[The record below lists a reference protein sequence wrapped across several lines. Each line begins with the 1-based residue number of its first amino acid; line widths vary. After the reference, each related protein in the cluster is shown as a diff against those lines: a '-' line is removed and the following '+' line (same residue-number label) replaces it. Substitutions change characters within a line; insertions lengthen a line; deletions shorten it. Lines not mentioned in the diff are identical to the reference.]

1 MAKNKPT
8 NTGYAKLREQ
18 DSSYKHDM
26 GRRAGGATL
35 NTGLQAGPERVSLP
49 DEREKETTPQSVSG

>member
-1 MAKNKPT
+1 MQ
-8 NTGYAKLREQ
+8 REQ
-18 DSSYKHDM
+18 DSNYKHDM

-49 DEREKETTPQSVSG
+49 DEREKETTPPVS